1 MFKNT
6 IFMQFFLPDTELFIS
21 DFSKMLLEY
30 DSIVTTAKPTHWGLY
45 EPVRRFD
52 EDFLKKLH
60 EEAAEDEFAPEL
72 QTLNWK
78 IRNWKIKKV
87 KKQPRDFLGNGRFS
101 AARMLVDDS
110 PLHMMESLAIKDDM
124 SGDVDFSEL
133 YAYFKYRLQH
143 NQADYAFI
151 EYMTRQRL
159 MDYLG
164 IDCCT
169 YNGEETEEP
178 NMYVTTH
185 ELRHWLPNLPWLAYF
200 GKPYIELFGEEKLAN
215 APVYRVEKIG
225 EGYLLQL
232 TENISDIANDY
243 AAYRAKEQ
251 AVKAHLHPNAFY
263 NREKG
268 YSLDILKAHLEK
280 YTIPQ
285 PGSVFD
291 TPNFTE
297 LRQGLLRRE
306 QQTP

>member
-6 IFMQFFLPDTELFIS
+6 LFMQFFLPDTELFIS

-30 DSIVTTAKPTHWGLY
+30 DSLVTTAKPTHWGLC
-45 EPVRRFD
+45 EPTNRFD
-52 EDFLKKLH
+52 NDFLGKLNK
-60 EEAAEDEFAPEL
+60 EAAEDEFAPEL
-72 QTLNWK
+72 QALDWR

-87 KKQPRDFLGNGRFS
+87 KKQSRDFLGSGRFS
-101 AARMLVDDS
+101 AARMLSDDS
-110 PLHMMESLAIKDDM
+110 PLHMMESLRIKESIDKDFK
-124 SGDVDFSEL
+124 FSEL
-133 YAYFKYRLQH
+133 YTYFLHRLHH
-143 NQADYAFI
+143 NNADYAFI
-151 EYMTRQRL
+151 EYMTYSRL

-169 YNGEETEEP
+169 YNSKETEEP
-178 NMYVTTH
+178 DMYVTTH

-200 GKPYIELFGEEKLAN
+200 GKPYVELFGKEKLAN
-215 APVYRVEKIG
+215 APVYRVEEIG

-232 TENISDIANDY
+232 TEHIADMETDY
-243 AAYRAKEQ
+243 PSYRAKEQ
-251 AVKAHLHPNAFY
+251 EVKAYLHPNAFY

-297 LRQGLLRRE
+297 LRQGLLKRE
-306 QQTP
+306 QAQ

>member
-1 MFKNT
+1 MFRNT
-6 IFMQFFLPDTELFIS
+6 LFMQFFLPNTELFMS

-45 EPVRRFD
+45 EPDRKFGA
-52 EDFLKKLH
+52 DFREKAN
-60 EEAAEDEFAPEL
+60 EAAEKDSFAPEL

-78 IRNWKIKKV
+78 IRKKP
-87 KKQPRDFLGNGRFS
+87 KPSLGRGGFS
-101 AARMLVDDS
+101 GARMLADDS
-110 PLHMMESLAIKDDM
+110 PLHVMEHLEIYKNVHSN
-124 SGDVDFSEL
+124 VDFSEL
-133 YAYFKYRLQH
+133 YTYFLHRLSH
-143 NQADYAFI
+143 NKTDYAFI
-151 EYMTRQRL
+151 EYMTYSRL

-178 NMYVTTH
+178 YMYVTTH

-200 GKPYIELFGEEKLAN
+200 GKPYVELFSEEKLAN

-232 TENISDIANDY
+232 TENISDMETDY
-243 AAYRAKEQ
+243 ESYRAKEQ
-251 AVKAHLHPNAFY
+251 AVKAYLHPNAFY

-291 TPNFTE
+291 TPEFTE
-297 LRQGLLRRE
+297 LRQGLAKRKADNN
-306 QQTP
+306 PS